1 MSKILK
7 FAEYDIEALIDNELD
22 QEQYHKTLEKLANNP
37 KARRKYKALFRQK
50 MLLKKWWQEKE
61 KA

>member
-22 QEQYHKTLEKLANNP
+22 QEQYHKTLEKLSNNP
-37 KARRKYKALFRQK
+37 EARRKYKALFRQK
-50 MLLKKWWQEKE
+50 LLLKKWWQEKE